1 LTLDFRISPSS
12 EFKKA
17 TQESNG
23 LIKKAPQAPFS
34 TQKLPLLRAKLDF
47 RNIGTLEYGAVCALL
62 LIRANWCATR
72 QKLTQNILFYE
83 LRPEIA
89 AEQGTGKS

>member
-1 LTLDFRISPSS
+1 LTLDFRNIAL
-12 EFKKA
+12 KGVQKA

-23 LIKKAPQAPFS
+23 LNKKATRAPCS
-34 TQKLPLLRAKLDF
+34 TQKLPLLHAKPDF